1 MSVIDSL
8 ETVFK
13 KVLKQGSLL
22 IAIIAALGSAI
33 GFLVAGQAGLV
44 SALIGA
50 GLTLIFVSLTA
61 LSVWFGGKLSLGGF
75 FAVVMG
81 GWLVKLVVFL
91 VLAATLKE
99 AEFIDGPVFFFTVV
113 AAIVST
119 LVIDTRIALSARI
132 PISGE

>member
-50 GLTLIFVSLTA
+50 GLTLVFVSLTA

-81 GWLVKLVVFL
+81 VGW
-91 VLAATLKE
+91 
-99 AEFIDGPVFFFTVV
+99 
-113 AAIVST
+113 
-119 LVIDTRIALSARI
+119 
-132 PISGE
+132 